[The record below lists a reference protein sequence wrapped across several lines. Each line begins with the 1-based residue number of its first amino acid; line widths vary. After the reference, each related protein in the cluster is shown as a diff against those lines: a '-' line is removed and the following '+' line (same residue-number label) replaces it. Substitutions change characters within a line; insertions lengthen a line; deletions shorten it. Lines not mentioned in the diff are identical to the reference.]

1 MFYTR
6 NKIYQN
12 MCEMI
17 KYTKYKTNLKK
28 NKGSEWAVY
37 LSGGCIQICGGSEKC
52 QRENNQGKL
61 SKIKYQTMSTK
72 KCCLQDNMQQMS
84 PILHQKHNTFY
95 SWLN

>member
-37 LSGGCIQICGGSEKC
+37 LSGGCMQKCGGSEKC
-52 QRENNQGKL
+52 QQENDKRNKV
-61 SKIKYQTMSTK
+61 KINVKMK
-72 KCCLQDNMQQMS
+72 G
-84 PILHQKHNTFY
+84 
-95 SWLN
+95 